1 MARKSRWA
9 TLNADAPIEIPA
21 HALAGLYNRISVE
34 DGDDEEQNSLG
45 NQKKIALH
53 YLSEQT
59 GIKFVDSYSDNGYT
73 GMNYNRPDFQR
84 MMADLRSGRINCVIV
99 KDISRLGRHFIQT
112 SEYVE
117 RIFPE
122 MGVRLICIND
132 GYDSAAEGADALA
145 LTLPLKMVMNDF
157 YVKDISRKIRSG
169 INAKIGAGDYIP
181 SASSIPYGYIRNPE
195 DITFD
200 IDPETA
206 PIVRK
211 IFELRAEGMSL
222 NGIAAVLNKEGH
234 PSPGKLRYLRGIT
247 MSSRYVNANWIRG
260 TIRKMLCD
268 QVYIG
273 NRVHGRVQSDKYGQ
287 KKSRRGEEEWYVVEQ
302 AHPAIIPTEL
312 FEKVQ
317 EVAKTER
324 RRLSEMDR
332 HEGPDLDY
340 RNLFRG
346 KVFCAE
352 CGSTMTAGKG
362 LGRPGSGISPW
373 LFYDCN
379 NYKYSSRLKCS
390 SHYIRQEVIM
400 DKVQN
405 LLNQQLQISVDLD
418 EMITSIQN
426 RRATRAFV
434 AEATDRHTSAVRKRK
449 HMEGKMEELLL
460 DLAQRKIGRHKY
472 EYLREQYSQQLEKLI
487 EEETKAFADRN
498 ALDAAVASARQWIEK
513 LQQFKKIPE
522 LTPELVDSLVERIE
536 VTADKGVRIILKYG
550 NPYAGLDEFI
560 KRTEAVRDA
569 G

>member
-312 FEKVQ
+312 FEK
-317 EVAKTER
+317 
-324 RRLSEMDR
+324 
-332 HEGPDLDY
+332 
-340 RNLFRG
+340 
-346 KVFCAE
+346 
-352 CGSTMTAGKG
+352 
-362 LGRPGSGISPW
+362 
-373 LFYDCN
+373 
-379 NYKYSSRLKCS
+379 
-390 SHYIRQEVIM
+390 
-400 DKVQN
+400 
-405 LLNQQLQISVDLD
+405 
-418 EMITSIQN
+418 
-426 RRATRAFV
+426 
-434 AEATDRHTSAVRKRK
+434 
-449 HMEGKMEELLL
+449 
-460 DLAQRKIGRHKY
+460 
-472 EYLREQYSQQLEKLI
+472 
-487 EEETKAFADRN
+487 
-498 ALDAAVASARQWIEK
+498 SARGC
-513 LQQFKKIPE
+513 
-522 LTPELVDSLVERIE
+522 R
-536 VTADKGVRIILKYG
+536 
-550 NPYAGLDEFI
+550 N
-560 KRTEAVRDA
+560 
-569 G
+569 